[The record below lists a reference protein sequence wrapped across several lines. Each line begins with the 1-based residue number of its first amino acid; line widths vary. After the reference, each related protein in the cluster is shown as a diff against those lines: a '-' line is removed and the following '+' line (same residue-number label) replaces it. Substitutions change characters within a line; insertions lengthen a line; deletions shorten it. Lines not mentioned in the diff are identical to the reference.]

1 MIRPLTDLSVGE
13 GGDRGRE
20 GYGRGERKGREAGVQ
35 RWRDA
40 GVKCKTL
47 LVGIWYALEYLKN
60 KNAR

>member
-20 GYGRGERKGREAGVQ
+20 RYGRGERKGREAEVQ

-40 GVKCKTL
+40 GVKCKSYSL
-47 LVGIWYALEYLKN
+47 AFCMH
-60 KNAR
+60 